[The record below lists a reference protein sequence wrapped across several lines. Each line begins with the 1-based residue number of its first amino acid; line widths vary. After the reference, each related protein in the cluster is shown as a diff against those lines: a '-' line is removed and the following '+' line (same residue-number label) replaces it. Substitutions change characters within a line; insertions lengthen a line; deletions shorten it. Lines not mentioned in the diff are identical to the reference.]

1 MEHEGMTIINGNLSQ
16 RLATM
21 NQQQRGAGPV
31 PDGEYESSLAKQ
43 LRERAG
49 NRRKVEFDVSELLGT
64 PGAKVWVRVPTKG
77 EQDLAV
83 KRAHEYV
90 ARLATG
96 EGGEAIKDD
105 ADVTQDAKA
114 AAILHAAIR
123 GNDAG
128 VEGMHPAFPSVRWI
142 IEKLTADQI
151 ASLLSLVNEVR
162 SSEPGGTRVLTD
174 DEIEALV
181 AIINKSELQGAQ
193 VALAKFQR
201 EALSHVVVVLA
212 TKLAAARMA
221 AAMHDEAAMAAEEA
235 LEVTQRDKSPSDE

>member
-1 MEHEGMTIINGNLSQ
+1 MINGNLSQ

-21 NQQQRGAGPV
+21 NQQPGAARATT
-31 PDGEYESSLAKQ
+31 DGEYESALARQ
-43 LRERAG
+43 LRERAN
-49 NRRKVEFDVSELLGT
+49 NRRKVEYDVSELLGT

-90 ARLATG
+90 ARLASG
-96 EGGEAIKDD
+96 EGGEALKDD

-128 VEGMHPAFPSVRWI
+128 VEGMHPAFPSVRSI
-142 IEKLTADQI
+142 IERLTADQI

-174 DEIEALV
+174 DEMEALV
-181 AIINKSELQGAQ
+181 TIIGKSELEAAQ
-193 VALAKFQR
+193 VALARFQR
-201 EALSHVVVVLA
+201 EALSHMVVVLA
-212 TKLAAARMA
+212 TKLSAARLASAIHDDA
-221 AAMHDEAAMAAEEA
+221 ASATQEASQE
-235 LEVTQRDKSPSDE
+235 RDKPAGDE

>member
-1 MEHEGMTIINGNLSQ
+1 MEYEGMINGNLSQ

-21 NQQQRGAGPV
+21 NQQTGAARATT
-31 PDGEYESSLAKQ
+31 DGEYESALARQ
-43 LRERAG
+43 LRERAS
-49 NRRKVEFDVSELLGT
+49 NRRKVEYDVSELLGT

-77 EQDLAV
+77 EQDLAL

-96 EGGEAIKDD
+96 EGSEALKDD
-105 ADVTQDAKA
+105 ADLVQDAKA

-142 IEKLTADQI
+142 IERLTADQI

-174 DEIEALV
+174 DEMEAMV
-181 AIINKSELQGAQ
+181 TIISKTELEGAQ
-193 VALAKFQR
+193 VALARFQR
-201 EALSHVVVVLA
+201 EALSHMVVVLA
-212 TKLAAARMA
+212 TKLSAARMA
-221 AAMHDEAAMAAEEA
+221 AAIHDQAALAAEEA
-235 LEVTQRDKSPSDE
+235 LDAAQRDKSSSGE